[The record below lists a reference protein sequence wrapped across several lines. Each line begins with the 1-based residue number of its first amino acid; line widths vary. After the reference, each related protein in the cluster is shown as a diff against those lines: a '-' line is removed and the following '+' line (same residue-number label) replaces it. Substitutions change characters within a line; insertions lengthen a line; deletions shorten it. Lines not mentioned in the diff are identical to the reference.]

1 MHRSK
6 LTLKSLELFR
16 ETARCGQVQSVAQAA
31 GLSVSTVSHHLR
43 QLEHTLGVQLLD
55 HARRPMALTPE
66 GAAFLD
72 QIDGPLDLL
81 RKAEGAALTGRL
93 SDIRNLRLALIEDF
107 EDEVAPD
114 LARQLARDM
123 PACRFLHLTRPSH
136 DILALLDSRAVDL
149 GLATRPDAEP
159 ESIREWPLLRDP
171 YVVAL
176 PLAASEDPADLLKGK
191 SDLPFLRYSDDQ
203 LMGRQI
209 SAHLRRQRLELP
221 QRFCFESTQSMMGMI
236 ADGKGWA
243 ITTPTNYQ
251 RAHRFCH
258 QVQIVPL
265 PGPGFAR
272 YISLFARADF
282 DTATAQ
288 RVWQVMR
295 RLIRD
300 YVISPAVRQTP
311 WLDGALHM
319 PEAPDDKAFR

>member
-72 QIDGPLDLL
+72 HIDVPLDLL

-149 GLATRPDAEP
+149 GLATRPDTEP
-159 ESIREWPLLRDP
+159 EGIREWPLLRDP

-176 PLAASEDPADLLKGK
+176 PLAAESFAKQTSMIVDH
-191 SDLPFLRYSDDQ
+191 
-203 LMGRQI
+203 
-209 SAHLRRQRLELP
+209 SAAWVP
-221 QRFCFESTQSMMGMI
+221 QRDSERLAFCLNSTSFMG
-236 ADGKGWA
+236 W
-243 ITTPTNYQ
+243 TWN
-251 RAHRFCH
+251 HR
-258 QVQIVPL
+258 
-265 PGPGFAR
+265 
-272 YISLFARADF
+272 
-282 DTATAQ
+282 
-288 RVWQVMR
+288 
-295 RLIRD
+295 
-300 YVISPAVRQTP
+300 PA
-311 WLDGALHM
+311 
-319 PEAPDDKAFR
+319 